1 MKKQI
6 IFDMAAFLGSLIF
19 WSWLYM
25 ALYALFL
32 CLRSRRLLQESARV
46 EPADTSFYH
55 PDSDSY

>member
-25 ALYALFL
+25 RFFL
-32 CLRSRRLLQESARV
+32 CLCSPCLLQESARV